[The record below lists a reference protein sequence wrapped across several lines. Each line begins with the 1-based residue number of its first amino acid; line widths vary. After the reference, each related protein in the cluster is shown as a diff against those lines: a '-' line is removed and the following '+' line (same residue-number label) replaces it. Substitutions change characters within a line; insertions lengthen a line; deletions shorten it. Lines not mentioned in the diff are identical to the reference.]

1 MNKRFLRIGVTL
13 AIAVGV
19 IVAQRI
25 LRENGATASAAG
37 GPAVVVTPETGGFTL
52 GTLAFAPC
60 ELDRPHSGATIAAWC
75 APFQVPENWNAPD
88 GRRIDLK
95 LALVKSNAQVAERD
109 LVVLLAGGPGEAAT
123 ESYAGVVG
131 ALAPL
136 RKHRHI
142 LLLDQ
147 RGTGGSHALTCP
159 QPADA
164 AANPATASDEDL
176 DEIRAA
182 MRECLAAVG
191 KNADPAMYTTSA
203 AVRDLEAV
211 RQALGAPRFD
221 LVGVS
226 YGTRVA
232 QQYLRRYPDGVRSV
246 VLDSVVPNELA
257 LGSEFAINL
266 DAALRAQFAECAK
279 SPACADTFGESYASL
294 VALQAQLDAQPV
306 EVNYR
311 DPRSFTQRTRVFDAG
326 MLAGLVRLF
335 AYTPET
341 SALLPLAIDQAERGN
356 FAPLLG
362 QVDLVEDLTGDLA
375 TSGMQ
380 FSVICAEDVDLLEPR
395 PEDRD
400 LLLGDQLGAAFR
412 AACEV
417 WPRGTRP
424 ADFHAPIK
432 SDKPVLVLEGEFDP
446 VTPPRYGEAVVKGL
460 ANGRLLVANG
470 QGHNV
475 IGRGCIPTL
484 VERFVE
490 TLDAAALDAGCL
502 ADLGPIPAFL
512 DYNGAAP

>member
-1 MNKRFLRIGVTL
+1 LDKRYLRIGVAL
-13 AIAVGV
+13 AIAAGV
-19 IVAQRI
+19 IVAQRV
-25 LRENGATASAAG
+25 LRERATAPAD
-37 GPAVVVTPETGGFTL
+37 GPAPIATPETGGFTL
-52 GTLAFAPC
+52 GSLAFTSC
-60 ELDRPHSGATIAAWC
+60 ELAQPHSGTTTAAWC
-75 APFQVPENWNAPD
+75 APFQVPEDWDAPE
-88 GRRIDLK
+88 GRHIDLK
-95 LALVKSNAQVAERD
+95 LALVRSDAQVAERD

-123 ESYAGVVG
+123 ESYAGVAG

-136 RKHRHI
+136 RKHRHV

-159 QPADA
+159 QRADA
-164 AANPATASDEDL
+164 AGNPATASGEDL
-176 DEIRAA
+176 DGLRAA
-182 MRECLAAVG
+182 MRECLATIAQD
-191 KNADPAMYTTSA
+191 ADPALYTTSA

-257 LGSEFAINL
+257 LGSEFATNL

-279 SPACADTFGESYASL
+279 SPACEETFGDTYANL
-294 VALQAQLDAQPV
+294 HALHERLAAQPV
-306 EVNYR
+306 EVDYR
-311 DPRSFTQRTRVFDAG
+311 DPRSFEERTRTLDGGTLV
-326 MLAGLVRLF
+326 GLVRLF

-341 SALLPLAIDQAERGN
+341 SALLPLAIAEAGHGN
-356 FAPLLG
+356 YAPLLG
-362 QVDLVEDLTGDLA
+362 QADLVEDLTGDLA

-380 FSVICAEDVDLLEPR
+380 FSVICAEDADLLEPR
-395 PEDRD
+395 PQDAG
-400 LLLGDQLGAAFR
+400 LLLGDELGAAFR

-424 ADFHAPIK
+424 ADFHEPIE

-446 VTPPRYGEAVVKGL
+446 VTPPRYGEAVVEGL
-460 ANGRLLVANG
+460 ANGRLLVARG